1 MKVASLNVNSL
12 LKHIDEIRIMLSNH
26 VFDILVINESKI
38 DPSIP
43 DSEINIPSYK
53 SIRKDR
59 NRNGGGV
66 VIYVRQ
72 QISFP
77 DRNDLVS
84 DSLEMI
90 CIEIERP
97 HSKPFLL
104 SAWYRPP
111 NSELNI
117 INEYELFLF
126 KCDSESKE
134 MIIMGDLNCDFGKS
148 PPDTYTNRIISLNNL
163 YQMVNLIN
171 EPTRVT
177 ETSASTIDLILSN
190 TPENI
195 VSSGVSHVGIS
206 DHSLIYA
213 IRKLVSPK
221 SKSIMRE
228 VRDFK
233 HFSDRDFDND
243 LSQVPWEIITTFS
256 DPNECWCV
264 WKSFFTEILDAHAPL
279 RYKRTKANAVPW
291 MTTIIK
297 NEIRNRDYHKKK
309 AIKHNSKYRWEMY
322 KKSRNKV
329 TINIRKTKS
338 EYFVNKIRDCANVKD
353 PKKSWSLINSLLGK
367 NSKSTHINE
376 LKVNN
381 NTITD
386 STLIAE
392 SLNNYFIN
400 IGPQLASDIS
410 SYEEPDND
418 LNNENVSGVRLSQN
432 TSFHFSQIEIHNV
445 YSILNNLKANKST
458 GLDKIPAKI
467 LKLSAEIIAPSLTYI
482 FNLSLA
488 SGIYIN
494 EWKRARVTPIYKS
507 EDKTKCEN
515 YRLIS
520 ILPVISKVLEKEIF
534 RQLYG
539 YLTDNDLLSK
549 LQSGFRPKHSTLSA
563 LIQLC
568 DDWLSNTDVGK
579 INCVVFLDIRKAFD
593 SINHEILLQK
603 MNLNFGISGNALKW
617 FDSYIKD
624 REQQCI
630 VNGQLSSS
638 KKIICGVPQG
648 SILGPLLFLLYIND
662 MPDSLNNTTASLYAD
677 DTEIYASSDNSSDL
691 ISKLNEDLKNMSRWM
706 SINKLQI
713 HPTKSKYMFIGSSH
727 NIKNNICN
735 EPILI
740 NSIPVPRVTNYK
752 CLGVNLDDK
761 LCWDSHIE
769 MICKK
774 VAAGIAA
781 IKRVKPFVPP
791 EMLKVI
797 YNALVQPYF
806 DYCSPLW
813 NNCGIGLKEKLQKY
827 QNRAARILTGATYDI
842 RTADVFE
849 ALAWETLEKKRDYLK
864 SFFMYKILNNL
875 VAPNLNRIFY
885 KMSNCPI
892 SYNLRNSDTDLVLP
906 QPKTEFKKRSFSYNG
921 ALFWNNLCVEA
932 KKANTLTSFKGLI

>member
-1 MKVASLNVNSL
+1 
-12 LKHIDEIRIMLSNH
+12 
-26 VFDILVINESKI
+26 
-38 DPSIP
+38 
-43 DSEINIPSYK
+43 
-53 SIRKDR
+53 
-59 NRNGGGV
+59 
-66 VIYVRQ
+66 
-72 QISFP
+72 
-77 DRNDLVS
+77 
-84 DSLEMI
+84 
-90 CIEIERP
+90 
-97 HSKPFLL
+97 
-104 SAWYRPP
+104 
-111 NSELNI
+111 
-117 INEYELFLF
+117 
-126 KCDSESKE
+126 
-134 MIIMGDLNCDFGKS
+134 
-148 PPDTYTNRIISLNNL
+148 
-163 YQMVNLIN
+163 MVNLIN

-213 IRKLVSPK
+213 VRKFVSPK

-233 HFSDRDFDND
+233 HFSDRDFYND

-297 NEIRNRDYHKKK
+297 NEIRDRDYHKKK
-309 AIKHNSKYRWEMY
+309 AIKHNSKYHWEMY

-329 TINIRKTKS
+329 NINIRKTKS

-418 LNNENVSGVRLSQN
+418 LNDENVSGARLSQN

-515 YRLIS
+515 YRPIS

-549 LQSGFRPKHSTLSA
+549 LQSGFRLKHSTLSA
-563 LIQLC
+563 LIQMC
-568 DDWLSNTDVGK
+568 DDWLSNIDVGK
-579 INCVVFLDIRKAFD
+579 INCVVFFDIRKAFD
-593 SINHEILLQK
+593 LINHEILLKK

-662 MPDSLNNTTASLYAD
+662 MPGSLNNTTASLYAD
-677 DTEIYASSDNSSDL
+677 DAEIYASSDNSSDL

-706 SINKLQI
+706 SINKLRI

-761 LCWDSHIE
+761 LCWDSHIK

-813 NNCGIGLKEKLQKY
+813 DNCGIGLKEKLQKY

-849 ALAWETLEKKRDYLK
+849 ALAWETLEKRRDYLK
-864 SFFMYKILNNL
+864 SIFMYKILNNL
-875 VAPNLNRIFY
+875 AAPNLNRMFY

-906 QPKTEFKKRSFSYNG
+906 QPKAEFKKRSFSYNG

>member
-1 MKVASLNVNSL
+1 MAN
-12 LKHIDEIRIMLSNH
+12 D
-26 VFDILVINESKI
+26 
-38 DPSIP
+38 
-43 DSEINIPSYK
+43 
-53 SIRKDR
+53 
-59 NRNGGGV
+59 
-66 VIYVRQ
+66 
-72 QISFP
+72 ISF
-77 DRNDLVS
+77 
-84 DSLEMI
+84 
-90 CIEIERP
+90 
-97 HSKPFLL
+97 
-104 SAWYRPP
+104 
-111 NSELNI
+111 
-117 INEYELFLF
+117 
-126 KCDSESKE
+126 
-134 MIIMGDLNCDFGKS
+134 
-148 PPDTYTNRIISLNNL
+148 
-163 YQMVNLIN
+163 
-171 EPTRVT
+171 
-177 ETSASTIDLILSN
+177 
-190 TPENI
+190 
-195 VSSGVSHVGIS
+195 
-206 DHSLIYA
+206 
-213 IRKLVSPK
+213 
-221 SKSIMRE
+221 
-228 VRDFK
+228 
-233 HFSDRDFDND
+233 
-243 LSQVPWEIITTFS
+243 
-256 DPNECWCV
+256 
-264 WKSFFTEILDAHAPL
+264 
-279 RYKRTKANAVPW
+279 
-291 MTTIIK
+291 
-297 NEIRNRDYHKKK
+297 
-309 AIKHNSKYRWEMY
+309 
-322 KKSRNKV
+322 
-329 TINIRKTKS
+329 
-338 EYFVNKIRDCANVKD
+338 
-353 PKKSWSLINSLLGK
+353 
-367 NSKSTHINE
+367 
-376 LKVNN
+376 
-381 NTITD
+381 
-386 STLIAE
+386 
-392 SLNNYFIN
+392 
-400 IGPQLASDIS
+400 
-410 SYEEPDND
+410 YEESDND
-418 LNNENVSGVRLSQN
+418 LNNENVSGARLSQN

-482 FNLSLA
+482 FNLSLE

-515 YRLIS
+515 YRPIS
-520 ILPVISKVLEKEIF
+520 ILPEISKVFEKEVF

-549 LQSGFRPKHSTLSA
+549 HQSGFRPKHSTVSA
-563 LIQLC
+563 LIQMC
-568 DDWLSNTDVGK
+568 DNWLSNMDVGK

-593 SINHEILLQK
+593 SINHEILLNK

-662 MPDSLNNTTASLYAD
+662 MPDSLNNTTPSLYAD
-677 DTEIYASSDNSSDL
+677 DSEIYASSDNSGDL
-691 ISKLNEDLKNMSRWM
+691 ISKLNEDLKNLSRWM
-706 SINKLQI
+706 RKNKLQI
-713 HPTKSKYMFIGSSH
+713 HPTKSKYMFIGSSY

-740 NSIPVPRVTNYK
+740 NSTPVPRVTNYK

-813 NNCGIGLKEKLQKY
+813 DNCGIGLKEKLQKY

-849 ALAWETLEKKRDYLK
+849 TLAWETLEKRRDYLK
-864 SFFMYKILNNL
+864 SIFMYKILNNL
-875 VAPNLNRIFY
+875 AAPNLNRMFY

-921 ALFWNNLCVEA
+921 AFLWNNLSVEA

>member
-1 MKVASLNVNSL
+1 MAN
-12 LKHIDEIRIMLSNH
+12 D
-26 VFDILVINESKI
+26 
-38 DPSIP
+38 
-43 DSEINIPSYK
+43 
-53 SIRKDR
+53 
-59 NRNGGGV
+59 
-66 VIYVRQ
+66 
-72 QISFP
+72 ISF
-77 DRNDLVS
+77 
-84 DSLEMI
+84 
-90 CIEIERP
+90 
-97 HSKPFLL
+97 
-104 SAWYRPP
+104 
-111 NSELNI
+111 
-117 INEYELFLF
+117 
-126 KCDSESKE
+126 
-134 MIIMGDLNCDFGKS
+134 
-148 PPDTYTNRIISLNNL
+148 
-163 YQMVNLIN
+163 
-171 EPTRVT
+171 
-177 ETSASTIDLILSN
+177 
-190 TPENI
+190 
-195 VSSGVSHVGIS
+195 
-206 DHSLIYA
+206 
-213 IRKLVSPK
+213 
-221 SKSIMRE
+221 
-228 VRDFK
+228 
-233 HFSDRDFDND
+233 
-243 LSQVPWEIITTFS
+243 
-256 DPNECWCV
+256 
-264 WKSFFTEILDAHAPL
+264 
-279 RYKRTKANAVPW
+279 
-291 MTTIIK
+291 
-297 NEIRNRDYHKKK
+297 
-309 AIKHNSKYRWEMY
+309 
-322 KKSRNKV
+322 
-329 TINIRKTKS
+329 
-338 EYFVNKIRDCANVKD
+338 
-353 PKKSWSLINSLLGK
+353 
-367 NSKSTHINE
+367 
-376 LKVNN
+376 
-381 NTITD
+381 
-386 STLIAE
+386 
-392 SLNNYFIN
+392 
-400 IGPQLASDIS
+400 
-410 SYEEPDND
+410 YEESDND
-418 LNNENVSGVRLSQN
+418 LNNENVSGARLSQN

-467 LKLSAEIIAPSLTYI
+467 LKLFAEIIAPSLTYI
-482 FNLSLA
+482 FNLSLE

-515 YRLIS
+515 YRPIS
-520 ILPVISKVLEKEIF
+520 ILPVITKVFEKEVF

-549 LQSGFRPKHSTLSA
+549 HQSGYRPKHSTVSA
-563 LIQLC
+563 LIQMC
-568 DDWLSNTDVGK
+568 DNWLSNMDVGK

-593 SINHEILLQK
+593 SINHEILLNK

-662 MPDSLNNTTASLYAD
+662 MPDSLNNTTPSLYAD
-677 DTEIYASSDNSSDL
+677 DSEIYASSDNSSDL
-691 ISKLNEDLKNMSRWM
+691 ISKLNEDLKNLSRWM
-706 SINKLQI
+706 RKNKLQI
-713 HPTKSKYMFIGSSH
+713 HPTKSKYMFIGSSY

-740 NSIPVPRVTNYK
+740 NSTPVPRVTNYK

-769 MICKK
+769 IICKK

-813 NNCGIGLKEKLQKY
+813 DNCGIGLKVKLQKY

-849 ALAWETLEKKRDYLK
+849 TLAWETLEKRRDYLK
-864 SFFMYKILNNL
+864 SIFMYKILNNL
-875 VAPNLNRIFY
+875 AAPNLNRMFY

-921 ALFWNNLCVEA
+921 AFLWNNLSVEA

>member
-1 MKVASLNVNSL
+1 
-12 LKHIDEIRIMLSNH
+12 
-26 VFDILVINESKI
+26 
-38 DPSIP
+38 
-43 DSEINIPSYK
+43 
-53 SIRKDR
+53 
-59 NRNGGGV
+59 
-66 VIYVRQ
+66 
-72 QISFP
+72 
-77 DRNDLVS
+77 
-84 DSLEMI
+84 MI

-134 MIIMGDLNCDFGKS
+134 LIIMGDLNCDFGKS

-213 IRKLVSPK
+213 IRKFVSPK

-233 HFSDRDFDND
+233 HFSDRDFYND

-309 AIKHNSKYRWEMY
+309 AIKHNSKYHWEMY

-329 TINIRKTKS
+329 NINIRKTKS

-400 IGPQLASDIS
+400 IGPQLASDTS
-410 SYEEPDND
+410 FYEEPDND
-418 LNNENVSGVRLSQN
+418 LNNENVSGARLSQN

-515 YRLIS
+515 YRPIS

-563 LIQLC
+563 LIQMC
-568 DDWLSNTDVGK
+568 DDWLSNMDVGK

-593 SINHEILLQK
+593 SINHEILLK
-603 MNLNFGISGNALKW
+603 KLNLNFGISGNALKW

-648 SILGPLLFLLYIND
+648 SILGPLLFLLKIND

-691 ISKLNEDLKNMSRWM
+691 ISK
-706 SINKLQI
+706 
-713 HPTKSKYMFIGSSH
+713 
-727 NIKNNICN
+727 
-735 EPILI
+735 
-740 NSIPVPRVTNYK
+740 
-752 CLGVNLDDK
+752 
-761 LCWDSHIE
+761 
-769 MICKK
+769 
-774 VAAGIAA
+774 
-781 IKRVKPFVPP
+781 
-791 EMLKVI
+791 
-797 YNALVQPYF
+797 
-806 DYCSPLW
+806 
-813 NNCGIGLKEKLQKY
+813 
-827 QNRAARILTGATYDI
+827 
-842 RTADVFE
+842 
-849 ALAWETLEKKRDYLK
+849 
-864 SFFMYKILNNL
+864 
-875 VAPNLNRIFY
+875 
-885 KMSNCPI
+885 
-892 SYNLRNSDTDLVLP
+892 
-906 QPKTEFKKRSFSYNG
+906 
-921 ALFWNNLCVEA
+921 
-932 KKANTLTSFKGLI
+932 

>member
-1 MKVASLNVNSL
+1 
-12 LKHIDEIRIMLSNH
+12 MLSNH
-26 VFDILVINESKI
+26 VFDIFAINESKI

-66 VIYVRQ
+66 VIYVRE
-72 QISFP
+72 QISFR

-134 MIIMGDLNCDFGKS
+134 MIIMGDLNCDFAKS
-148 PPDTYTNRIISLNNL
+148 PPDTYTNRIIFLNNL

-213 IRKLVSPK
+213 VRKFVFPK

-233 HFSDRDFDND
+233 HFSDRDFYHD

-309 AIKHNSKYRWEMY
+309 AIKHNSKYHWEMY

-329 TINIRKTKS
+329 NINIRKTKS

-376 LKVNN
+376 LKLNN
-381 NTITD
+381 NIITD

-410 SYEEPDND
+410 FYEEPDND
-418 LNNENVSGVRLSQN
+418 LNNENVSGARLSQN

-445 YSILNNLKANKST
+445 YSILDNLKANKST

-515 YRLIS
+515 YRPIS
-520 ILPVISKVLEKEIF
+520 ILPVISKVFEKEIF

-549 LQSGFRPKHSTLSA
+549 HQSGFRPKHSTLSA
-563 LIQLC
+563 LIQMC
-568 DDWLSNTDVGK
+568 DDWLSNMDVGK

-593 SINHEILLQK
+593 SINHEILLKK

-624 REQQCI
+624 REQRCI

-638 KKIICGVPQG
+638 KKIICRVPQG
-648 SILGPLLFLLYIND
+648 SILDPLLFLLYIND

-691 ISKLNEDLKNMSRWM
+691 ISKLNEDFKNMSRWM

-813 NNCGIGLKEKLQKY
+813 DNCGIGLKEKLQKY

-849 ALAWETLEKKRDYLK
+849 TLAWETLEKRRDYLK
-864 SFFMYKILNNL
+864 SIFMYKILNNL
-875 VAPNLNRIFY
+875 AAPNLNRMFY